1 MSVSRPDPR
10 PRWTV
15 ILLAVVGLLAV
26 AVFDNGGEPTDAERV
41 QSLSTLYA
49 CPTCDGQSVAESNAA
64 VAATIRDLIRLRVS
78 TGASDEQIRDELL
91 RSYGTDVLLTPP
103 SDGFS
108 ALIWVLP
115 AVVAILGVAGLFVV
129 VRRSGSRRKA
139 TAADVELVEQ
149 ARNAGVSD
157 G

>member
-1 MSVSRPDPR
+1 MSGSRPDRR
-10 PRWTV
+10 PHWAA
-15 ILLAVVGLLAV
+15 ILLASLALLAV

-64 VAATIRDLIRLRVS
+64 VAASIRDLIRLRVS

-108 ALIWVLP
+108 ALIWILP
-115 AVVAILGVAGLFVV
+115 AVVATFGAAGLFAV

-139 TAADVELVEQ
+139 TAADAELVEV
-149 ARNAGVSD
+149 ARRARAND

>member
-1 MSVSRPDPR
+1 MSAGGSNRRSAWVA
-10 PRWTV
+10 
-15 ILLAVVGLLAV
+15 ILLAVVVLLGIAGL
-26 AVFDNGGEPTDAERV
+26 DSGGSQTDAERV
-41 QSLSTLYA
+41 QSLSETFA
-49 CPTCDGQSVAESNAA
+49 CPECDGQSVAESNAA

-78 TGASDEQIRDELL
+78 TGASDQQIRDELL

-115 AVVAILGVAGLFVV
+115 AVVATLGAAGLFEV

-139 TAADVELVEQ
+139 TAADAELVER
-149 ARNAGVSD
+149 ARESRATD
-157 G
+157 A